1 MKEEAAMTTISR
13 RTAIAGTAAAV
24 LTGFAPAAAEPQ
36 KPRVEMQPDLG
47 DVFTEAGTAGTF
59 ALLDPSDGG
68 RIVVTDRERAEAGF
82 LPASTFK
89 IPNSLI
95 ALETGVVADAD
106 GTMFPWDK
114 VVRDFDAWNQDH
126 TLRSAF
132 KASAVPVFQDI
143 ARKIGP
149 ERMQHYVTAF
159 DYGNRDIGGAP
170 IDSSW
175 LNGNLRI
182 SALQQIDF
190 LHRFYRGELPVSK
203 QNQDVVRD
211 IMLLEVSELG
221 TLRGKTGA
229 VGIGLASGAKATL
242 GWLVGW
248 LEHGPSKPYFFALNL
263 DVHEPKQLAM
273 RLPLVKTLLKRTI

>member
-1 MKEEAAMTTISR
+1 MTAISR
-13 RTAIAGTAAAV
+13 RTAIAGTAAAM
-24 LTGFAPAAAEPQ
+24 LGGFAAAAEPS

-47 DVFTEAGTAGTF
+47 DLFTDAGTAGTF
-59 ALLDPSDGG
+59 ALFDPSDGG
-68 RIVVTDRERAEAGF
+68 RIVVTDRERADAAF

-89 IPNSLI
+89 IPNALI

-106 GTMFPWDK
+106 SIIFPWDK

-126 TLRSAF
+126 SLRTAF

-149 ERMQHYVTAF
+149 DRMQQYVNAF
-159 DYGNRDIGGAP
+159 DYGNREIAGAP
-170 IDSSW
+170 IDTFW

-182 SALQQIDF
+182 SAMQQIDF
-190 LHRFYRGELPVSK
+190 LQRLYRGELKASK
-203 QNQDVVRD
+203 QNQEIVRD
-211 IMLLEVSELG
+211 IMYLEVTELG

-229 VGIGLASGAKATL
+229 VGIGVAPGAKASL

-248 LEHGPSKPYFFALNL
+248 LEHGPNKPYFFALNL
-263 DVHEPKQLAM
+263 DVHDPKHLAM

>member
-1 MKEEAAMTTISR
+1 MTAISR
-13 RTAIAGTAAAV
+13 RTAITGAAAAGLAGV
-24 LTGFAPAAAEPQ
+24 APAGAEPA

-47 DVFTEAGTAGTF
+47 EAFTEAGTAGTF
-59 ALLDPSDGG
+59 VMIDPSDGG
-68 RIVVTDRERAEAGF
+68 RIVVTDRGRAETAY

-106 GTMFPWDK
+106 STMFPWDK

-126 TLRSAF
+126 TLRTAF

-149 ERMQHYVTAF
+149 ERMQQYVNAF

-170 IDSSW
+170 IDTFW
-175 LNGNLRI
+175 LSGDLRI

-190 LHRFYRGELPVSK
+190 LQRLHRGELPVSK
-203 QNQDVVRD
+203 QNQEIVRD
-211 IMLLEVSELG
+211 IMYLELSELG

-229 VGIGLASGAKATL
+229 VGIGVAPGAKATL

-248 LEHGPSKPYFFALNL
+248 LEHGPKPYFFALNL
-263 DVHEPKQLAM
+263 DVREPRHLAM